1 MTTLFFITR
10 RENGSRNQ
18 HTKNHEWT
26 DGFNRFVLRETEPKD
41 IILIKNDKVLGSSNL
56 FYTGISYDNC
66 YFIIVNDVTVG
77 ILYVSEISDVEK
89 TSLYIEWI
97 ELLAPF
103 RGKGILKQ
111 VFKGLVE
118 CSSVSTIRLESEE
131 KYFKKYL
138 SVGCEYMGTDENTG
152 LGIFEYRN

>member
-1 MTTLFFITR
+1 MGQGTNTP
-10 RENGSRNQ
+10 
-18 HTKNHEWT
+18 KNYEWT

-41 IILIKNDKVLGSSNL
+41 IILLKNDKVLGNSDL

-77 ILYVSEISDVEK
+77 IVYVSVEK
-89 TSLYIEWI
+89 NSLYIEWI

-103 RGKGILKQ
+103 RGKGILRQ

-118 CSSVSTIRLESEE
+118 CYNVSTIRLESEE

-138 SVGCEYMGTDENTG
+138 SVGCEVMGMDENTG

>member
-1 MTTLFFITR
+1 M
-10 RENGSRNQ
+10 
-18 HTKNHEWT
+18 
-26 DGFNRFVLRETEPKD
+26 
-41 IILIKNDKVLGSSNL
+41 
-56 FYTGISYDNC
+56 
-66 YFIIVNDVTVG
+66 IIVT
-77 ILYVSEISDVEK
+77 LLLLMMSR
-89 TSLYIEWI
+89 I

>member
-1 MTTLFFITR
+1 MVQGTNTP
-10 RENGSRNQ
+10 
-18 HTKNHEWT
+18 KNYEWT

-41 IILIKNDKVLGSSNL
+41 IILIKNDKVLGNSNL

-118 CSSVSTIRLESEE
+118 CSSVSTIHLESEE

-138 SVGCEYMGTDENTG
+138 SVGCEYMGMDENTG

>member
-18 HTKNHEWT
+18 HTKNYEWT

-41 IILIKNDKVLGSSNL
+41 IILIKNDKVLGNSDL

-77 ILYVSEISDVEK
+77 IVYVSVEK
-89 TSLYIEWI
+89 NSLYIEWI

-103 RGKGILKQ
+103 RGKGILRQ

-118 CSSVSTIRLESEE
+118 CYNVSTIRLESEE

-138 SVGCEYMGTDENTG
+138 SVGCEVMGMDENTG

>member
-18 HTKNHEWT
+18 HTKNYEWT
-26 DGFNRFVLRETEPKD
+26 DGFNRFVLRKTEPKD
-41 IILIKNDKVLGSSNL
+41 IILIKNDKVLGNSDL

-77 ILYVSEISDVEK
+77 IVYVSVEK
-89 TSLYIEWI
+89 NSLYIEWI

-103 RGKGILKQ
+103 RGKGILRQ

-118 CSSVSTIRLESEE
+118 CYNVSTIRLESEE

-138 SVGCEYMGTDENTG
+138 SVGCEVMGMDENTG

>member
-1 MTTLFFITR
+1 MGQVTNTP
-10 RENGSRNQ
+10 
-18 HTKNHEWT
+18 KWT

-66 YFIIVNDVTVG
+66 YFIIVNDVSVG

-103 RGKGILKQ
+103 RGKGIKEN
-111 VFKGLVE
+111 VNYPVRIKKWRE
-118 CSSVSTIRLESEE
+118 RKEREE
-131 KYFKKYL
+131 
-138 SVGCEYMGTDENTG
+138 N
-152 LGIFEYRN
+152 

>member
-1 MTTLFFITR
+1 MGQGTNTP
-10 RENGSRNQ
+10 
-18 HTKNHEWT
+18 KNYEWT

-41 IILIKNDKVLGSSNL
+41 IILIKNDKVLGNSNL
-56 FYTGISYDNC
+56 FHTGISYDNC

-118 CSSVSTIRLESEE
+118 CSSVSTIHLESEE

>member
-1 MTTLFFITR
+1 MGQGTNTP
-10 RENGSRNQ
+10 
-18 HTKNHEWT
+18 KNYEWT

-41 IILIKNDKVLGSSNL
+41 IILIKNDKVLGNSDL

-77 ILYVSEISDVEK
+77 IVYVSVEK
-89 TSLYIEWI
+89 NSLYIEWI

-103 RGKGILKQ
+103 RGKGILRQ

-118 CSSVSTIRLESEE
+118 CYNVSTIRLESEE

-138 SVGCEYMGTDENTG
+138 SVGCEVMGMDENTG

>member
-1 MTTLFFITR
+1 MGQGTNTP
-10 RENGSRNQ
+10 
-18 HTKNHEWT
+18 KNYEWT

-41 IILIKNDKVLGSSNL
+41 IILIKNDKVLGNRDL

-77 ILYVSEISDVEK
+77 IVYVSVEK
-89 TSLYIEWI
+89 NSLYIEWI

-103 RGKGILKQ
+103 RGKGILRQ

-118 CSSVSTIRLESEE
+118 CYNVSTIRLESEE

-138 SVGCEYMGTDENTG
+138 SVGCEVMGMDENTG

>member
-1 MTTLFFITR
+1 MGQGTNTP
-10 RENGSRNQ
+10 
-18 HTKNHEWT
+18 KNYEWT

-41 IILIKNDKVLGSSNL
+41 IILIKNDKVLGNSDL

-77 ILYVSEISDVEK
+77 IVYVSVEK
-89 TSLYIEWI
+89 NSLYIEWI
-97 ELLAPF
+97 ELLAPS
-103 RGKGILKQ
+103 RGKGILRQ

-118 CSSVSTIRLESEE
+118 CYNVSTIRLESEE

-138 SVGCEYMGTDENTG
+138 SVGCEYMGMDENTG

>member
-26 DGFNRFVLRETEPKD
+26 DGFNRFVLRETQPKD
-41 IILIKNDKVLGSSNL
+41 IILIKNDKMLGNSNL

-89 TSLYIEWI
+89 
-97 ELLAPF
+97 
-103 RGKGILKQ
+103 KGILKQ

-118 CSSVSTIRLESEE
+118 CCSVSTIRLGSEE

-138 SVGCEYMGTDENTG
+138 SVGCEYIGMDENTG

>member
-1 MTTLFFITR
+1 M
-10 RENGSRNQ
+10 
-18 HTKNHEWT
+18 
-26 DGFNRFVLRETEPKD
+26 
-41 IILIKNDKVLGSSNL
+41 LGSSNL

-118 CSSVSTIRLESEE
+118 CSSASTIRLESEE

>member
-1 MTTLFFITR
+1 MGQGTNTP
-10 RENGSRNQ
+10 
-18 HTKNHEWT
+18 KNCEWT

-41 IILIKNDKVLGSSNL
+41 IILIKNDKVLGNSDL

-103 RGKGILKQ
+103 RGKGILRQ

-118 CSSVSTIRLESEE
+118 CYNVSTIRLESEE

-138 SVGCEYMGTDENTG
+138 SVGCELMGMDENTG

>member
-1 MTTLFFITR
+1 MGQGTNTP
-10 RENGSRNQ
+10 
-18 HTKNHEWT
+18 KNYEWT

-41 IILIKNDKVLGSSNL
+41 IILLKNDKMLGNSNL

-77 ILYVSEISDVEK
+77 IVYVSVEK

-111 VFKGLVE
+111 VFKGLDE
-118 CSSVSTIRLESEE
+118 CCSVSTIRLGSEE

-138 SVGCEYMGTDENTG
+138 SVGCEYIGMDENTG